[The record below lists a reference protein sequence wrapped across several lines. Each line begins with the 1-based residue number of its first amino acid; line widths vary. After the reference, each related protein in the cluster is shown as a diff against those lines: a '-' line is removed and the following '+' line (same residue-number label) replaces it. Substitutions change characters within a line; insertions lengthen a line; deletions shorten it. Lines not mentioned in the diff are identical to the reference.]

1 MRCKTMLV
9 ALCAIGAI
17 GLAGCS
23 GGDTDGGAGGTTDG
37 GSDPNAWLSENC
49 AVTLDGSDYPV
60 GVGYALTDYT
70 LYEYT
75 REAGTAF
82 ISETTLPAET
92 RVCFDQTAGVETED
106 ADGSGTLQLVPVA
119 WSEQPEGFFIK
130 RDGYGGDHQVMC
142 NMNTETTASCVGDEN
157 YFQLDPELSAELA
170 D

>member
-1 MRCKTMLV
+1 MRFKATL
-9 ALCAIGAI
+9 ATLFAIGAVA
-17 GLAGCS
+17 LSGCS
-23 GGDTDGGAGGTTDG
+23 GGDTGEGAGGTTGG

-49 AVTLDGSDYPV
+49 AVTTDGSDYSV

-82 ISETTLPAET
+82 ISETTLTAET

-106 ADGSGTLQLVPVA
+106 ANGSGTLDIVPVT

-130 RDGYGGDHQVMC
+130 RDGYGGDDRAMC
-142 NMNTETTASCVGDEN
+142 NMSPETTASCVGDEN
-157 YFQLDPELSAELA
+157 YFQLDPELSAELGG
-170 D
+170 